1 MIVYDPDP
9 AINERIR
16 RAVRYGQ
23 TRWAEIWNS
32 LIAVGVGLI
41 LLGPTETFSAPSY
54 RVISSVIEEKTAGGL
69 CVFFGLVR
77 LAALWINGRRGRE
90 TSIIRTFGCLGG
102 FFFWLSV
109 AAGMLLA
116 MPPLSTGVAVYG
128 ILALSELHASG
139 RAAGDMAAE
148 DSFGI
153 RRRRRK
159 RDAGSRSTT
168 AA

>member
-9 AINERIR
+9 AINDRIR

-41 LLGPTETFSAPSY
+41 LLGPTETFSIPAY
-54 RVISSVIEEKTAGGL
+54 RVISLVISEGTAGGL
-69 CVFFGLVR
+69 CVFFGALR
-77 LAALWINGRRGRE
+77 LAALWVNGRRGRE
-90 TSIIRTFGCLGG
+90 TSIIRTIGCVGG
-102 FFFWLSV
+102 FFFWLAV

-116 MPPLSTGVAVYG
+116 VPPLSIGIAVFGVLAV
-128 ILALSELHASG
+128 SELHASG

-148 DSFGI
+148 DTFGI
-153 RRRRRK
+153 RKRRR
-159 RDAGSRSTT
+159 RDAGSGSTT

>member
-9 AINERIR
+9 AINDRIR

-41 LLGPTETFSAPSY
+41 LLGPTETFSSPSY
-54 RVISSVIEEKTAGGL
+54 RVISSVVNEKAAGGL
-69 CVFFGLVR
+69 CLFFGVLR
-77 LAALWINGRRGRE
+77 LSALWVNGRRGRE
-90 TSIIRTFGCLGG
+90 TSIIRTFGCIGG
-102 FFFWLSV
+102 FFFWLSI
-109 AAGMLLA
+109 AAGMLMA
-116 MPPLSTGVAVYG
+116 TPPLSTGVAVYT

-153 RRRRRK
+153 RKRRRRSG
-159 RDAGSRSTT
+159 AGNRSTS